1 MSSASKAKKDVKQLG
16 LVYYWA
22 PLNKILN
29 FKIQKM
35 NIGETPVYQVN
46 STQLEWI
53 LQKILDKKFEEYIE
67 RSYKPEVIYT
77 RDDAAKILG
86 VRPNTISNYIDNKR
100 LTNRGIGRKIL
111 ISSLELDR
119 ILNKNRFN

>member
-1 MSSASKAKKDVKQLG
+1 
-16 LVYYWA
+16 
-22 PLNKILN
+22 
-29 FKIQKM
+29 M

>member
-1 MSSASKAKKDVKQLG
+1 
-16 LVYYWA
+16 
-22 PLNKILN
+22 
-29 FKIQKM
+29 M
-35 NIGETPVYQVN
+35 NIQDTPVYQIN
-46 STQLEWI
+46 SNQLEWI

-77 RDDAAKILG
+77 RDEAAKILG
-86 VRPNTISNYIDNKR
+86 VRPNTISNYIDSNR